1 MKGPV
6 RKPVVAGSWYTDDP
20 RALRSQIDGFLEKAH
35 IGEIPRKPAAVI
47 SPHAGYMFSG
57 QVAAYA
63 YKAVSGRTYS
73 TVVVISPSHRAYF
86 PYVSVWAGGSFE
98 TPLGILEVDE
108 PLCEKLMETS
118 AVFTDNTRP
127 HSAEHALE
135 IQLPFLQTVLPPF
148 KLCPLIMGRQD
159 LDLCRELSAALASSV
174 ENPENVLIVASSD
187 LSHFHPGRQAEEM
200 DSLVARHIGEFD
212 VEGLSRDIDASR
224 CEACG
229 GGPVMTALLY
239 AGSLSRTGVKIL
251 KYAHS
256 GHITGDNS
264 SVVGYLSAVVY

>member
-6 RKPVVAGSWYTDDP
+6 RRSVVAGSWYTDVP
-20 RALRSQIDGFLEKAH
+20 EALRSEIDGYLKKAS
-35 IGEIPRKPAAVI
+35 IGEIPRKPAALI

-57 QVAAYA
+57 KVAAYA
-63 YKAVSGRTYS
+63 YKAVSVRTYS

-86 PYVSVWAGGSFE
+86 PNVSVWSRGSFE
-98 TPLGILEVDE
+98 TPLGKIEIDE
-108 PLCEKLMETS
+108 PLCEKLLQTS
-118 AVFTDNTRP
+118 AVFTDDTRP

-159 LDLCRELSAALASSV
+159 LDLCWGLSTALASSI
-174 ENPENVLIVASSD
+174 ENPDDVLIVASSD

-200 DSLVARHIGEFD
+200 DSAVARRIEEFD
-212 VEGLSRDIDASR
+212 VEGLSRDIDASK

-229 GGPVMTALLY
+229 GGPIMTALLY
-239 AGSLSRTGVKIL
+239 AKSLSRTGVKIL

-264 SVVGYLSAVVY
+264 SVVGYLSAVIY

>member
-6 RKPVVAGSWYTDDP
+6 RKPVIAGSWYTDDP
-20 RALRSQIDGFLEKAH
+20 RALRSEITGFLEKAE
-35 IGEIPRKPAAVI
+35 ISGIPRKPIAII

-57 QVAAYA
+57 KVAAHA
-63 YKAVSGRTYS
+63 YKAVSGHTYS
-73 TVVVISPSHRAYF
+73 AVAVISPSHRAYF
-86 PYVSVWAGGSFE
+86 PYVSIWAKGSFE

-108 PLCEKLMETS
+108 PLCGKLMEAS
-118 AVFTDNTRP
+118 VIFTDNTKP

-135 IQLPFLQTVLPPF
+135 IQLPFLQAVLPPF

-159 LDLCRELSAALASSV
+159 PDLCLELSNALQASIK
-174 ENPENVLIVASSD
+174 NPDDVLIVASSD
-187 LSHFHPGRQAEEM
+187 LSHFHPGKQAEEM
-200 DSLVARHIGEFD
+200 DALVARHIEEFD
-212 VEGLSRDIDASR
+212 IEGLSRDIETSK

-229 GGPVMTALLY
+229 SGPIMTALSY
-239 AGSLSRTGVKIL
+239 AKSLSRTGVKIL

-264 SVVGYLSAVVY
+264 SVVGYLSAVIY